1 MEFSILI
8 FFLLVRGTSHHF
20 GILFFI
26 IMRLNRVNRNILFRE
41 VPLSKNIRDEL
52 EKQPMFSDIANRFRN
67 IRMKKATELEN
78 RYFKFTKTGNP
89 LPEELANH
97 INFYKSM

>member
-1 MEFSILI
+1 MAFFILI
-8 FFLLVRGTSHHF
+8 FLN
-20 GILFFI
+20 LFAISENIGCFSSSS
-26 IMRLNRVNRNILFRE
+26 LILFRE